1 MCVRE
6 GTPRGRGH
14 AGFAGRGGAHRGQRR
29 PVPWQL
35 RRASADGSYRTERP
49 PRAPAGHHRA
59 ERRPRGAAPSGGG
72 VCQCRLG
79 LLGRRSARRGD
90 SGPGTRLRPR
100 SQPARSSRQAGSSAP
115 ATRRLPGC
123 TQRIGTVQRL
133 VHRVV
138 VPRVPCAPAER
149 QGRMARYGHGSGTA
163 NGPIGRRSPGQPVA
177 VTSPTWLRAA
187 GQYRCRCARRSG
199 TTRWGPPR
207 DPMGAA
213 RSAPELPRA
222 VPSQSRSRARATP
235 PAGMR
240 PRGERKSW
248 CFPVRCILLC

>member
-177 VTSPTWLRAA
+177 VTSPTWLRSRPVSVPMCAPLGHDPLGTPQGPYGC
-187 GQYRCRCARRSG
+187 GQ
-199 TTRWGPPR
+199 
-207 DPMGAA
+207 
-213 RSAPELPRA
+213 E
-222 VPSQSRSRARATP
+222 RSRAPTGRPEPKSLTSQGDA
-235 PAGMR
+235 AG
-240 PRGERKSW
+240 GSE
-248 CFPVRCILLC
+248 VRQSTWRR